1 MIYAPMGGIGGKEV
15 RMGHGVSAGWPEHWL
30 AGGSKEYLAVMEGPY
45 NTQRA
50 DLGRPLLDD
59 DGQLFYLDPARL

>member
-1 MIYAPMGGIGGKEV
+1 MDRTCSMSRTLGRGLV
-15 RMGHGVSAGWPEHWL
+15 HGVAAGWPEHWL